1 MEGGV
6 FWLNGLSRVLVKTE
20 FYKEVHR
27 QAQEKLQKPVASL
40 VKQRIFALL
49 TKCTFLVCLFVCF
62 PHTKQF
68 SVTSARYP
76 IYQFNFDSINMNL
89 VSYSIN

>member
-27 QAQEKLQKPVASL
+27 QAQEKLQKLLQVWSSKESL
-40 VKQRIFALL
+40 PKVRLL
-49 TKCTFLVCLFVCF
+49 VCFLVLFTF
-62 PHTKQF
+62 KE
-68 SVTSARYP
+68 
-76 IYQFNFDSINMNL
+76 
-89 VSYSIN
+89 SYTRLTVLLPGV

>member
-40 VKQRIFALL
+40 VKQRIFVLL
-49 TKCTFLVCLFVCF
+49 TKCTFWFVCLFVF
-62 PHTKQF
+62 TTP
-68 SVTSARYP
+68 SNS
-76 IYQFNFDSINMNL
+76 L
-89 VSYSIN
+89 